1 MEPGVDLNESGEFDF
16 AVAFDWEY
24 DQDFVE
30 RLADLAGQEGLSVFV
45 VHSGNLRQT
54 LIGLEEKQLAFRCL
68 LDRASDT
75 HPAFQPLQ
83 KICAS
88 SGTEIIEPVSRLAW
102 ASDKATMHLEFIAQG
117 LLTPYTII
125 LPPFQSAQEIQLS
138 LADLAL
144 LGRPFMIKPA
154 NTTGGG
160 IGVVDGAETLQD
172 VLQARQEF
180 RSDKYLLQEKV
191 MPMERDGRR
200 FWFRGFYAFGLI
212 RCAWWDDRTHRYR
225 IVESHEMTRYR
236 LDSLEPVIRKIAS
249 ICRLR
254 FFSTEIARMPDE
266 RDIVIDYVNESCD
279 MRLESRHPDGV
290 PDRLVEDLSR
300 QIIRSIREL
309 PAVKRV
315 QEGPA

>member
-1 MEPGVDLNESGEFDF
+1 LNESGEFDL
-16 AVAFDWEY
+16 AVAYDWDY

-30 RLADLAGQEGLSVFV
+30 RLGDLACQAGLRVFIV
-45 VHSGNLRQT
+45 DSRNLRQT
-54 LIGLEEKQLAFRCL
+54 IRALQEKKLAFRCL

-75 HPAFQPLQ
+75 QSASYPLQ
-83 KICAS
+83 EICAS

-102 ASDKATMHLEFIAQG
+102 ASDKATMHLEFISQG

-125 LPPFQSAQEIQLS
+125 LPPFQSAAEIQLS

-144 LGRPFMIKPA
+144 LGRPFIIKPA

-172 VLQARQEF
+172 VLRARQEF

-191 MPMERDGRR
+191 LPLETDGLR

-225 IVESHEMTRYR
+225 VVESHEISRYR
-236 LDSLEPVIRKIAS
+236 LESLEPVIRKIAS

-254 FFSTEIARMPDE
+254 FFSTEIARMPDG

-290 PDRLVEDLSR
+290 PDQLVADLSR
-300 QIIRSIREL
+300 HIIRSI
-309 PAVKRV
+309 
-315 QEGPA
+315 QEILARRSERGEGRA

>member
-1 MEPGVDLNESGEFDF
+1 MNESVEFDL
-16 AVAFDWEY
+16 AIAYDWEY

-30 RLADLAGQEGLSVFV
+30 RLGNLAGREGLKVWIIDTR
-45 VHSGNLRQT
+45 NLRET
-54 LIGLEEKQLAFRCL
+54 LRGVEEKKLTFHCL

-75 HPAFQPLQ
+75 HPDFYRLQ
-83 KICAS
+83 AACAS
-88 SGTEIIEPVSRLAW
+88 SGTEIIEPLSRLAW
-102 ASDKATMHLEFIAQG
+102 ASDKATMHLEFISQG

-125 LPPFQSAQEIQLS
+125 LPPFQSAADIQLS

-144 LGRPFMIKPA
+144 LGRPFIIKPA

-172 VLQARQEF
+172 VLRARQEF

-191 MPMERDGRR
+191 LPLERDGLR
-200 FWFRGFYAFGLI
+200 FWFRGFFAFGLI

-225 IVESHEMTRYR
+225 IVESGEMSRYR
-236 LDSLEPVIRKIAS
+236 LESLEAVIRKIAS

-254 FFSTEIARMPDE
+254 FFSTEIARMSDG

-290 PDRLVEDLSR
+290 PDRLVEDLSGW
-300 QIIRSIREL
+300 IIHAIREL
-309 PAVKRV
+309 LENRPEVR
-315 QEGPA
+315 EGRS